1 MGERKM
7 KSKLKTLLVASVATI
22 GMAGGGSA
30 ELKIGLA
37 NDMSGGQ
44 SHLGGPGSQIAVEM
58 AIEDFGGEVLG
69 EKISLVVG
77 DNQQKAEL
85 EASIARRW
93 YEDEGVDVIV
103 GVNMAAGA
111 VEVVKLAERFDKVAM
126 VSDSG
131 SGLLAREACT
141 PNHVHWS
148 WNTFSYAAVATK
160 AMLAEGH
167 KKFYYLT
174 VDYSFGHE
182 MNEAAS
188 PHIEAGGGEVL
199 GTIFHPLN
207 SNDFSA
213 YLLQIQS
220 ARPDVVIATNSGNDA
235 VSMIKQSGE
244 FGILDAGKPI
254 IVPMVFSLTDVEA
267 LGLDVTQNLRAP
279 IPFYWD
285 RDEESREWS
294 KKFQAKFGK
303 MPTYFQAAV
312 YSTTSNYL
320 KAVEK
325 AGTKDAKTVVKTLKS
340 MDISDFFAQNAHV
353 REDGQMVHDMYLVRV
368 KTPEESKGDYDFF
381 EIVATIPGEEAYQ
394 PMDPSTCKLVQD

>member
-1 MGERKM
+1 MGEREM
-7 KSKLKTLLVASVATI
+7 KSKLITLLAASVASF
-22 GMAGGGSA
+22 GMTGAVSA
-30 ELKIGLA
+30 EIKIGLA

-44 SHLGGPGSQIAVEM
+44 SHLGGPGSEVAVKM

-69 EKISLVVG
+69 EPISVVVG

-85 EASIARRW
+85 VASIARRW
-93 YEDEGVDVIV
+93 YEDEGVDAIV
-103 GVNMAAGA
+103 GINMAAGA
-111 VEVVKLAERFDKVAM
+111 VEVVKLAERFDKVAL

-131 SGLLAREACT
+131 SGLLVREACT

-160 AMLAEGH
+160 AMLNEGYR
-167 KKFYYLT
+167 KFYFLT

-182 MNEAAS
+182 MNEAAT
-188 PHIEAGGGEVL
+188 PHIEAAGGEIL

-213 YLLQIQS
+213 YLLQIMS
-220 ARPDVVIATNSGNDA
+220 ARPEVVIATNSGNDA
-235 VSMIKQSGE
+235 VSMIKQAGE
-244 FGILDAGKPI
+244 FGILDAGEPI
-254 IVPMVFSLTDVEA
+254 FVPMVFSITDAEA
-267 LGLDVTQNLRAP
+267 LGLDVTKNLRAP

-285 RDEESREWS
+285 RDEESRKWS
-294 KKFQAKFGK
+294 NRFKEKFGK

-312 YSTTSNYL
+312 YSSTFNYL

-325 AGTKDAKTVVKTLKS
+325 AGTKDAKTVIKTLKS
-340 MDISDFFAQNAHV
+340 MDVSDFFLKNAYV

-368 KTPEESKGDYDFF
+368 KTPEESKGEFDLF
-381 EIVATIPGEEAYQ
+381 EIVDTIPGDEAYQ
-394 PMDPSTCKLVQD
+394 PMDPSTCKLLQD